1 MGRAKSA
8 GFGNFGSDGQAAL
21 MFFLKQMGD
30 IEQMLDRFELYFDT
44 ERART
49 RAGNE
54 VKQLYDSI
62 KGDADGSKSKST
74 SDRKSPQPYQ
84 RYKYLTGDEI
94 ALADATLYPTLV
106 FAFWMIPRF
115 FNRFDV
121 PGGGFRIKAWFTYM
135 SEEVPAAKK
144 VKEEIETALEKW
156 EAGGRWKDIV
166 EEVEQWELDFADM
179 PFQ

>member
-1 MGRAKSA
+1 M
-8 GFGNFGSDGQAAL
+8 
-21 MFFLKQMGD
+21 KQLGD

-44 ERART
+44 ERARI

-54 VKQLYDSI
+54 AKRLYDMARDSI
-62 KGDADGSKSKST
+62 EGDADGSKLRAS

-121 PGGGFRIKAWFTYM
+121 PGGGYRIKAWFTYM
-135 SEEVPAAKK
+135 SEEVPAAKR

-156 EAGGRWKDIV
+156 EADGRWKDIV
-166 EEVEQWELDFADM
+166 EEVEQWETDFAEM